1 MTISTACF
9 LHALPWGLVI
19 PIRKTVGLVITKRIL
34 LNVLFYIPLGINAGM
49 LCCIVKLPDEVC
61 VSHTKG
67 VGENKKKVLQLKQF
81 AEVLLTGLSF

>member
-9 LHALPWGLVI
+9 LHALPRGLVI

-34 LNVLFYIPLGINAGM
+34 LNVLFYIPLGINTGM

-61 VSHTKG
+61 VSHTKR
-67 VGENKKKVLQLKQF
+67 VGENKKVLQLKQF